1 MKRTFYILFLF
12 VFAVSCTSKQQQTI
26 KHEHADIYTCPMHP
40 EIIRDKPGNC
50 PVCGMALVKKEE
62 KADAIKDVPLEAL
75 LKPTDQ
81 YVVSTIPVTTIEE
94 GTEESPV
101 TALGTVEYDNRQLG
115 TVSSRIEGRIERLY
129 VKYRYQYINKGDKI
143 LDIYSPELMTAQ
155 ENFLFV
161 VKHDAENTSI
171 INAAK
176 QRLFLLGMT
185 GAQVIRI
192 TRTGKP
198 LYSVSVYSNYSGYVN
213 DAGFMSAPNKNSA
226 MSPTNQSQNPVAT
239 TEELAIKEGMYL
251 TKGQPIFSIINAGK
265 ALILLNIFANE
276 QGPIKTGTPVKI
288 SPEIAPDKSF
298 AATISFIEPFYRA
311 QSKTLTARVYFDNS
325 KLKLPIGSQ
334 VQATLFT
341 AGTKASWLPET
352 AVVALGLNQV
362 VFKKEDAGFR
372 AHKIQTGIKQNGKV
386 QVAVGL
392 SATDSVAVNAQF
404 LVGSESFIQIKD

>member
-12 VFAVSCTSKQQQTI
+12 LFAISCKNKQQQTTE
-26 KHEHADIYTCPMHP
+26 HEHADVYTCPMHP

-50 PVCGMALVKKEE
+50 PVCGMALVKQEE
-62 KADAIKDVPLEAL
+62 GAEAIKDVPLEAL
-75 LKPTDQ
+75 LKPTNQ
-81 YVVSTIPVTTIEE
+81 YIVSTIPVTTMEE
-94 GTEESPV
+94 GSEESTA
-101 TALGTVEYDNRQLG
+101 TALGTVQYDNRQLG

-155 ENFLFV
+155 EDFLFV
-161 VKHDAENTSI
+161 VKHDAQNPSI
-171 INAAK
+171 INAAR

-185 GAQVIRI
+185 GPQITQI
-192 TRTGKP
+192 TRSGKP

-213 DAGFMSAPNKNSA
+213 DAGFMSAQNKNSS
-226 MSPTNQSQNPVAT
+226 MNPTNKSQTPVIT

-276 QGPIKTGTPVKI
+276 QSGIKTGTTVKI
-288 SPEIAPDKSF
+288 SPETAADKSF
-298 AATISFIEPFYRA
+298 AATISFIEPFYRKE
-311 QSKTLTARVYFDNS
+311 SKTLTARVYFDNS

-334 VQATLFT
+334 VQATLFA

-386 QVAVGL
+386 QVIAGL
-392 SATDSVAVNAQF
+392 LATDSVAANAQF
-404 LVGSESFIQIKD
+404 LVGSESFIHVKD

>member
-1 MKRTFYILFLF
+1 MKRTFYILFVFLF
-12 VFAVSCTSKQQQTI
+12 AIGCKNKQQQTTE
-26 KHEHADIYTCPMHP
+26 HEHADVYTCPMHP
-40 EIIRDKPGNC
+40 EIIRDTPGNC
-50 PVCGMALVKKEE
+50 PICGMALVKKEE
-62 KADAIKDVPLEAL
+62 KGEAIKDVPLEAL
-75 LKPTDQ
+75 LKPTNQ

-94 GTEESPV
+94 GTEESTV

-161 VKHDAENTSI
+161 TKHDAQNPSI
-171 INAAK
+171 INASR

-185 GAQVIRI
+185 GRQVAQIARS
-192 TRTGKP
+192 GKP

-213 DAGFMSAPNKNSA
+213 DAGFMSASNKNTT
-226 MSPTNQSQNPVAT
+226 MSSTSQSQNPVAT
-239 TEELAIKEGMYL
+239 TEELAVKEGMYL

-276 QGPIKTGTPVKI
+276 QGGIKSGTPVKI
-288 SPEIAPDKSF
+288 SPETAPDKSF
-298 AATISFIEPFYRA
+298 AATISFIEPFYRE

-334 VQATLFT
+334 VQATLFA

-372 AHKIQTGIKQNGKV
+372 AHQIQTGIKQNGKV
-386 QVAVGL
+386 QVTAGL
-392 SATDSVAVNAQF
+392 SATDSVAANAQF
-404 LVGSESFIQIKD
+404 LVGSESFIHVKD